1 MKKRILFV
9 TLCIISLFAVFYAGY
24 LAASAT
30 KSTEKEQELVIE
42 TIPYETLFRQYADS
56 IGWDWELLA
65 ALAWEESHYNPE
77 AKSYVGAT
85 GIMQL
90 MPTTAERFG
99 LNDSTILL
107 PEHNI
112 RAGVKYIASLQR
124 IYDFINNP
132 QEQIHFVL
140 ASYNAGP
147 AHIMD
152 ARRLAKRYGRSPY
165 VWFDNTEYW
174 LEQLNNPTIAADSVV
189 HYGSFNAIETTSY
202 VRKVL
207 RTYNRIQKKV
217 ADNSATSTTSTTFT
231 TSTTSS
237 ADTSK
242 KVSATSAT
250 N

>member
-9 TLCIISLFAVFYAGY
+9 SLCIISLFTVFYVGY
-24 LAASAT
+24 IAATAT
-30 KSTEKEQELVIE
+30 KSTDKEQEVIIE

-77 AKSYVGAT
+77 AKSYVGAI

-112 RAGVKYIASLQR
+112 RAGVEYIASLQR
-124 IYDFINNP
+124 IYNFISNP

-174 LEQLNNPTIAADSVV
+174 LEQLNDPTIAADSVV
-189 HYGSFNAIETTSY
+189 HYGSFNATETTSY

-207 RTYNRIQKKV
+207 RTYHRIQKKV
-217 ADNSATSTTSTTFT
+217 ADTSATSST
-231 TSTTSS
+231 
-237 ADTSK
+237 D
-242 KVSATSAT
+242 
-250 N
+250 